1 LLLLTT
7 EKDLARMQGDAA
19 CTELA
24 AAAVSLSVKLETEPA
39 AFREI
44 VTRAMRPRSAGS
56 A

>member
-24 AAAVSLSVKLETEPA
+24 AAAVALPVRLKTEPE
-39 AFREI
+39 AFRET
-44 VTRAMRPRSAGS
+44 VTRAMPPRSAGS
-56 A
+56 I